1 MEFGCNVISTDF
13 CGAHS
18 KVKRDMTEI
27 PGSIESQ
34 PLSTVSGAA
43 GSPEQLADVVD
54 ALEDGVALWDTE
66 MNFVLCNDKYCQLT
80 QAGPHSKPHV
90 GQSIHEILERD
101 NHLYEMPVGMSAETY
116 AKYTLDFVTSG
127 KKDTKLYRK
136 DGRRVLLSSSKTKL
150 GGYLITA
157 KEISDDRRAELAD
170 QEMENAVL
178 RFNEALEAFDQGL
191 VLWDSDMRLVL
202 ENERMF
208 KMLYPGEEPPR
219 IAQPGDA
226 FTLVLTEQFA
236 NGVYKLPPGVPVDQ
250 IIQLWI
256 GMIKALTKNMDIEL
270 GDGRILSGSSHDT
283 SHGGYLL
290 TFRDVTE
297 QRRAEKSEREANM
310 LLKVIVEACPTTFLV
325 SRLDDGEII
334 YFPPESRAEFGD
346 VNSTLEFFA
355 NPADRTTYLNAL
367 LPAGVLDDYP
377 VKFRRRDGSV
387 MDARTSARIAKYN
400 GDDVIV
406 SSSRDISD
414 QLAMEAQLERQRE
427 ISHQNEKLS
436 ALGEL
441 LAGVAHELNNPLSI
455 VVGYALMLQGK
466 VDDPVIDKRIQRI
479 GQAAERCAKI
489 VKMFLAMARQ
499 RPAEI
504 ENCSVNEIIEATL
517 DVAGHSFISSGGRI
531 KLELADDLP
540 AVAADPDQLAQ
551 VITNLVVNAE
561 QALKESGRK
570 GVIKLITLL
579 EPRSGKVVIKIRD
592 NGRGIPKNIQSRVF
606 EPFFTTKEVGA
617 GTGVGLAFCHR
628 TISAHNGTLTL
639 YSEGGSGTTFII
651 RLCPS
656 EQEADLAQVSSDQPI
671 VSQNKKILVLDDE
684 VSVTELICDILED
697 DGFDVTVE
705 NHPEAALTL
714 LEKTRF
720 DVLLSDMKMPGF
732 NGEEF
737 FSRVIDKHPDMQ
749 DKIAFITGDILSSQA
764 ADFFQSSKAAYLE
777 KPISPS
783 ELVSLVHRLC
793 GPDPSQG
800 S

>member
-1 MEFGCNVISTDF
+1 MTQRAAEIICSRTY
-13 CGAHS
+13 S
-18 KVKRDMTEI
+18 KVKREMTEL
-27 PGSIESQ
+27 PGSIES
-34 PLSTVSGAA
+34 PTPTA
-43 GSPEQLADVVD
+43 GKGVDASNEHLADVVD
-54 ALEDGVALWDTE
+54 ALEDGVALWDADL
-66 MNFVLCNDKYCQLT
+66 NFLLCNDKYCHLT
-80 QAGPHSKPHV
+80 QSGPHSRPRV

-101 NHLYEMPVGMSAETY
+101 NHLYEMPAGMSAEIF
-116 AKYTLDFVTSG
+116 AQYTLDFVTSC

-136 DGRRVLLSSSKTKL
+136 DGRRVLLSSSKTNR

-157 KEISDDRRAELAD
+157 KEMSDGRRAELAD

-208 KMLYPGEEPPR
+208 KMLYPGDEPPR
-219 IAQPGDA
+219 IAQPGDP

-250 IIQLWI
+250 VIQLWI

-270 GDGRILSGSSHDT
+270 GDGRILSGSSHET

-290 TFRDVTE
+290 TFRDVTQ
-297 QRRAEKSEREANM
+297 QRRAEKAEREANM

-334 YFPPESRAEFGD
+334 YFPPESRAQFGD
-346 VNSTLEFFA
+346 VKSTLEFFA
-355 NPADRTTYLNAL
+355 NPADRVTYLNAL
-367 LPAGVLDDYP
+367 LPSGVLDDYP

-387 MDARTSARIAKYN
+387 IDAETSARVAKYN

-406 SSSRDISD
+406 SSTRDISD

-479 GQAAERCAKI
+479 GQAAERCARI

-504 ENCSVNEIIEATL
+504 ENCSVNDIIKATL
-517 DVAGHSFISSGGRI
+517 DVAGYGLISSGGRI

-561 QALKESGRK
+561 HALKERGKK
-570 GVIKLITLL
+570 GVIKLITLH
-579 EPRSGKVVIKIRD
+579 EPHSDKVVIKIRD

-639 YSEGGSGTTFII
+639 HSEGGSGTTFII
-651 RLCPS
+651 RLRPS
-656 EQEADLAQVSSDQPI
+656 EQIDGPVDESEGQPTA
-671 VSQNKKILVLDDE
+671 SQNKKILVLDDE
-684 VSVTELICDILED
+684 VSVTELIRDILEE

-714 LEKTRF
+714 LETRRF

-737 FSRVIDKHPDMQ
+737 FSRVVEKHPDMR
-749 DKIAFITGDILSSQA
+749 DRIAFITGDILSSQV
-764 ADFFQSSKAAYLE
+764 ADFFKSTKTAYLE
-777 KPISPS
+777 KPISPT
-783 ELVSLVHRLC
+783 ELVLLVRRLC
-793 GPDPSQG
+793 ESGPG
-800 S
+800 SH